1 MIASVQSRQGDAA
14 AALASLGEA
23 LRFDRLM
30 ERSLGIAKDLA
41 AMGLLYR
48 RQGDEAAALDS
59 YRRSLQVYQSLSLVE
74 EARRLLPALIELAER
89 AGFAGEAQTYR
100 RLAAEAA
107 EPAGRK

>member
-41 AMGLLYR
+41 AIGLLYR